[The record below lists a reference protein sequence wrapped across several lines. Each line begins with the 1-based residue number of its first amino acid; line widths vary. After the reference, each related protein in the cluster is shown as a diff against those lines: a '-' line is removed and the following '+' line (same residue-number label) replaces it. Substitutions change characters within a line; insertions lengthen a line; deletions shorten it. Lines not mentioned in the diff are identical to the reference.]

1 MHNRTA
7 MNKNSLKGYFSY
19 TLKER
24 RGTIA
29 IIALVLICLF
39 SAQYIYPLLINNR
52 TTPPGLLSG
61 MSDSLRSKT
70 KDTAY
75 DYPENKSG
83 DNHRHTYESY
93 NKPFTGSVFY
103 FDPNTLNTAG
113 WQMLGVRE
121 RTIAGIQKYIAKG
134 GRFRDAESLRKI
146 WGLSD
151 EEKDRLVP
159 YVRIVQE
166 GKENNYSG
174 HYEPYQMKVY
184 EKPVV
189 QPVDINTADSAAFIS
204 LPGIGP
210 GFAGRILRFRNK
222 LGGFYKADQVAETY
236 GLPDSVFQKIKPL
249 LVISGDNIHK
259 ININTATNDELK
271 AHPYIRWQLAN
282 VITEYKKQHGNFTSL
297 DDLKKIMIIN
307 EETYKKISPYL
318 SL

>member
-39 SAQYIYPLLINNR
+39 AAQYIYPLLLNKKAA
-52 TTPPGLLSG
+52 PPGILAG
-61 MSDSLRSKT
+61 ITDSLRNKT

-75 DYPENKSG
+75 DYPGDRSENNYRRTSE
-83 DNHRHTYESY
+83 NY
-93 NKPFTGSVFY
+93 NKPFTGSMFY

-113 WQMLGVRE
+113 WLMLGIRE
-121 RTIAGIQKYIAKG
+121 KTITGIQKYISKG

-159 YVRIVQE
+159 YVRIAQE
-166 GKENNYSG
+166 EKRNSYPD
-174 HYEPYQMKVY
+174 YEPYQKKVY
-184 EKPVV
+184 EKAVV
-189 QPVDINTADSAAFIS
+189 QPVDINIGDSADFVG

-222 LGGFYKADQVAETY
+222 LGGFYKADQVGETF

-249 LVISGDNIHK
+249 LKISGDNIHK

-282 VITEYKKQHGNFTSL
+282 VITEYKKQHGDFKSL
-297 DDLKKIMIIN
+297 EDLKKIMIIS
-307 EETYKKISPYL
+307 EETYNKISPYL

>member
-1 MHNRTA
+1 

-39 SAQYIYPLLINNR
+39 SAQYIYPLLLNNKA
-52 TTPPGLLSG
+52 TPPGLMSG
-61 MSDSLRSKT
+61 VADSLRSKA
-70 KDTAY
+70 KDADY
-75 DYPENKSG
+75 DYPEDKSENNYRRTSE
-83 DNHRHTYESY
+83 DY
-93 NKPFTGSVFY
+93 NKPFTGTMFY

-113 WQMLGVRE
+113 WQKLGVRE

-159 YVRIVQE
+159 YVRIAQE
-166 GKENNYSG
+166 EKSNNYSD
-174 HYEPYQMKVY
+174 HYEPYEKKVY
-184 EKPVV
+184 EKVPV
-189 QPVDINTADSAAFIS
+189 QPVDINTGDSAAFVG
-204 LPGIGP
+204 LPGIGA

-222 LGGFYKADQVAETY
+222 LGGFYKTDQVGETF

-249 LVISGDNIHK
+249 LTISGDNIHK

-297 DDLKKIMIIN
+297 EDLKKIMIID

>member
-1 MHNRTA
+1 

-39 SAQYIYPLLINNR
+39 SAQYIYPLLLNNR
-52 TTPPGLLSG
+52 KTPPGLASG
-61 MSDSLRSKT
+61 VADSLRNKT
-70 KDTAY
+70 KDADY
-75 DYPENKSG
+75 DYPEDKSE
-83 DNHRHTYESY
+83 NNYRHTYERY
-93 NKPFTGSVFY
+93 NKPFTGAKFY

-134 GRFRDAESLRKI
+134 GRFRDAESLRKV

-159 YVRIVQE
+159 YVRIAQE
-166 GKENNYSG
+166 EERNNYPDY
-174 HYEPYQMKVY
+174 YEPYHKKEY
-184 EKPVV
+184 EKAPV
-189 QPVDINTADSAAFIS
+189 QPVDINTGDSAAFVS

-210 GFAGRILRFRNK
+210 GFAARILRFRNK
-222 LGGFYKADQVAETY
+222 LGGFYKADQVGETY

-297 DDLKKIMIIN
+297 EELKKIMIID